1 VSEAGGLVVIGAIN
15 VDLVVSGAALP
26 RPGETVTDGELSR
39 HDGGKGGN
47 QATAAAR
54 VLGEAGRVAMLGAV
68 GDDDL
73 GHAARTALE
82 AEGIDVANVA
92 VVAGSP
98 TGVALI
104 AVDQGGQNQISVAP
118 GANRDLG
125 DPTEALEGSR
135 PALVLASCEIPFEA
149 VSAAAAW
156 CGANRVAFVLNPA
169 PTHPMLRELLEHTT
183 VVTPNHGE
191 VSKLAPT
198 SGDAVDAA
206 HALRER
212 TPGLAVLVTMGEAG
226 AYLLDDEG
234 ETGIPAPSVRA
245 VDSTGAGD
253 CLNGVLAA
261 GLWEGRPIR
270 EAAARAVAAATLS
283 TAVAGAREGMPTR
296 EELEEFLTTGRSR
309 QAGT

>member
-26 RPGETVTDGELSR
+26 RPGETVTDGELSQ
-39 HDGGKGGN
+39 HHGGKGGN

-54 VLGEAGRVAMLGAV
+54 VLDEAGRVAMLGAV
-68 GDDDL
+68 GDDDM

-92 VVAGSP
+92 VVPDAP

-135 PALVLASCEIPFEA
+135 PALVLASCEVPFETL
-149 VSAAAAW
+149 SAAAAW
-156 CGANRVAFVLNPA
+156 CGTNHVAFVLNPA
-169 PTHPMLRELLEHTT
+169 PIHPMLRELLEHTA

-191 VSKLAPT
+191 VTKLAPT
-198 SGDAVDAA
+198 SGDAVEAA

-212 TPGLAVLVTMGEAG
+212 TPGLTVLVTMGEAG
-226 AYLLDDEG
+226 AYLLDDDG
-234 ETGIPAPSVRA
+234 ETGIPARSVRA

-261 GLWEGRPIR
+261 GLLERRSIR
-270 EAAARAVAAATLS
+270 EAAARAVAAATMS

-296 EELEEFLTTGRSR
+296 QELEEFLAR
-309 QAGT
+309 

>member
-1 VSEAGGLVVIGAIN
+1 MSEAGGLVVIGAIN

-26 RPGETVTDGELSR
+26 RPGETVTDGELSQ
-39 HDGGKGGN
+39 HHGGKGGN

-54 VLGEAGRVAMLGAV
+54 VLDEAGRVAMLGAV
-68 GDDDL
+68 GDDDM

-92 VVAGSP
+92 VVPDAP

-135 PALVLASCEIPFEA
+135 PALVLASCEVPFETL
-149 VSAAAAW
+149 SAAAAW
-156 CGANRVAFVLNPA
+156 CGTNHVAFVLNPA
-169 PTHPMLRELLEHTT
+169 PIHPMLRELLEHTA

-191 VSKLAPT
+191 VTKLAPT
-198 SGDAVDAA
+198 SGDAVEAA

-212 TPGLAVLVTMGEAG
+212 TPGLTVLVTMGEAG
-226 AYLLDDEG
+226 AYLLDDDG
-234 ETGIPAPSVRA
+234 ETGIPARSVRA

-261 GLWEGRPIR
+261 GLLERRSIR
-270 EAAARAVAAATLS
+270 EAAARAVAAATMS

-296 EELEEFLTTGRSR
+296 RELEEFLAR
-309 QAGT
+309 

>member
-39 HDGGKGGN
+39 HHGGKGGN

-54 VLGEAGRVAMLGAV
+54 VLGGSARVAMLGAV

-118 GANRDLG
+118 GANRDLS

-135 PALVLASCEIPFEA
+135 PALVLASCEIPFDRL
-149 VSAAAAW
+149 SAAAAW
-156 CGANRVAFVLNPA
+156 CGTNHVAFVLNPA
-169 PTHPMLRELLEHTT
+169 PIHPMLRELLEHAA

-191 VSKLAPT
+191 VTKLAPT
-198 SGDAVDAA
+198 SGDAVEAA

-212 TPGLAVLVTMGEAG
+212 TPGLAVLVTMSEAG
-226 AYLLDDEG
+226 AYLLDDDG
-234 ETGIPAPSVRA
+234 ETGIPAPSVHA

-261 GLWEGRPIR
+261 GLLEGRPIR
-270 EAAARAVAAATLS
+270 NAAARAVAAATMS

-296 EELEEFLTTGRSR
+296 QELEVFLAR
-309 QAGT
+309 

>member
-39 HDGGKGGN
+39 HHGGKGGN

-54 VLGEAGRVAMLGAV
+54 VLGETGRVAMLGAV
-68 GDDDL
+68 GDDDM
-73 GHAARTALE
+73 GYAARTALE

-92 VVAGSP
+92 GVAGSP

-118 GANRDLG
+118 GANRDLV

-135 PALVLASCEIPFEA
+135 PALVLASCEVPFDTL
-149 VSAAAAW
+149 SAAAAW
-156 CGANRVAFVLNPA
+156 CGTNQVAFVLNPA
-169 PTHPMLRELLEHTT
+169 PIHPMLRELLEHTA

-191 VSKLAPT
+191 VTKLAPT
-198 SGDAVDAA
+198 SGDAVEAA

-212 TPGLAVLVTMGEAG
+212 TPGLTVLVTMGEAG
-226 AYLLDDEG
+226 AYLLDDDG
-234 ETGIPAPSVRA
+234 ETGIPAPSVHA

-261 GLWEGRPIR
+261 GLLEGRPIR
-270 EAAARAVAAATLS
+270 EAAARAVVAATMS

-296 EELEEFLTTGRSR
+296 QELEEFLAR
-309 QAGT
+309 

>member
-1 VSEAGGLVVIGAIN
+1 MSEAGGLVVIGAIN

-26 RPGETVTDGELSR
+26 RPGETVTDGELSQ
-39 HDGGKGGN
+39 HHGGKGGN

-68 GDDDL
+68 GNDDM

-98 TGVALI
+98 TGIALI

-135 PALVLASCEIPFEA
+135 PALVLASCEIPFETL
-149 VSAAAAW
+149 SAAAAW
-156 CGANRVAFVLNPA
+156 CGTNHVAFVLNPA
-169 PTHPMLRELLEHTT
+169 PIHPMLRELLEHTA

-191 VSKLAPT
+191 VTKLAPT
-198 SGDAVDAA
+198 SGDAVEAA

-212 TPGLAVLVTMGEAG
+212 TPGLTVLVTMGEAG
-226 AYLLDDEG
+226 AYLLDDDG
-234 ETGIPAPSVRA
+234 ETGIPARSVRA

-261 GLWEGRPIR
+261 GLLERRSIR
-270 EAAARAVAAATLS
+270 EAAARAVAAATMS

-296 EELEEFLTTGRSR
+296 QELEEFLAR
-309 QAGT
+309 

>member
-1 VSEAGGLVVIGAIN
+1 MSEPGGLAVIGAIN

-39 HDGGKGGN
+39 HHGGKGGN

-54 VLGEAGRVAMLGAV
+54 VLVEPGRVALLGAV
-68 GDDDL
+68 GDDDMA
-73 GHAARTALE
+73 HAARAALE

-92 VVAGSP
+92 SVAGSP

-125 DPTEALEGSR
+125 DPTEALDGSR
-135 PALVLASCEIPFEA
+135 PALVLASCEIPFD
-149 VSAAAAW
+149 VLSAAAAW
-156 CGANRVAFVLNPA
+156 CGTNHVAFVLNPA
-169 PTHPMLRELLEHTT
+169 PIHPMLRELLEHTA

-191 VSKLAPT
+191 VTKLAPT
-198 SGDAVDAA
+198 SGDAVEAA

-226 AYLLDDEG
+226 AYLLDDDG
-234 ETGIPAPSVRA
+234 ETGIPAPSVHA

-261 GLWEGRPIR
+261 GLLEGRPIR
-270 EAAARAVAAATLS
+270 EAAPRAVAAATMS

-296 EELEEFLTTGRSR
+296 QELEEFLAR
-309 QAGT
+309 

>member
-1 VSEAGGLVVIGAIN
+1 VSEDGGLVVIGAIN

-54 VLGEAGRVAMLGAV
+54 VLGEAGRVVMLGAV
-68 GDDDL
+68 GDDDM

-125 DPTEALEGSR
+125 DPTEALDGSR
-135 PALVLASCEIPFEA
+135 PALVLASCEIPFDA
-149 VSAAAAW
+149 LSTAAAW
-156 CGANRVAFVLNPA
+156 CGTNDVAFVLNPA
-169 PTHPMLRELLEHTT
+169 PIHPMLRELLEHTA

-191 VSKLAPT
+191 VTKLAPT
-198 SGDAVDAA
+198 SGDAVEAA

-226 AYLLDDEG
+226 AYLLDDDG
-234 ETGIPAPSVRA
+234 ETGIPAPSVHA

-253 CLNGVLAA
+253 CLNGVLVA
-261 GLWEGRPIR
+261 GLLEGRAIR
-270 EAAARAVAAATLS
+270 DAAARAVAAATMS

-296 EELEEFLTTGRSR
+296 RELEEFLTR
-309 QAGT
+309 

>member
-1 VSEAGGLVVIGAIN
+1 VSEPGRLAVIGAIN

-39 HDGGKGGN
+39 HHGGKGGN

-68 GDDDL
+68 GDDDM
-73 GHAARTALE
+73 GYAARTALE
-82 AEGIDVANVA
+82 AEGIDVANIA

-135 PALVLASCEIPFEA
+135 PALVLASCEIPFDA
-149 VSAAAAW
+149 LSAAAIW
-156 CGANRVAFVLNPA
+156 CGTNHVAFVLNPA
-169 PTHPMLRELLEHTT
+169 PIHPTLRELLEHTA

-191 VSKLAPT
+191 VTKLAPT
-198 SGDAVDAA
+198 SGDAVEAA

-212 TPGLAVLVTMGEAG
+212 TPGLTVLVTMGEAG
-226 AYLLDDEG
+226 AYLLDDDG
-234 ETGIPAPSVRA
+234 ETGIPAPSVHA

-253 CLNGVLAA
+253 CLNGVLAV
-261 GLWEGRPIR
+261 GLLEGRPIR
-270 EAAARAVAAATLS
+270 EAAARAVAAATMS

-296 EELEEFLTTGRSR
+296 QELGEFLTR
-309 QAGT
+309 

>member
-26 RPGETVTDGELSR
+26 RPGETVTDGELSQ
-39 HDGGKGGN
+39 HHGGKGGN

-54 VLGEAGRVAMLGAV
+54 VLDEAGRVAMLGAV
-68 GDDDL
+68 GDDDM

-92 VVAGSP
+92 VVPDAP

-104 AVDQGGQNQISVAP
+104 AVDQGGQNQISFAP

-135 PALVLASCEIPFEA
+135 PALVLASCEVPFETL
-149 VSAAAAW
+149 SAAAAW
-156 CGANRVAFVLNPA
+156 CGTNHVAFVLNPA
-169 PTHPMLRELLEHTT
+169 PIHPMLRELLEHTA
-183 VVTPNHGE
+183 VLTPNHGE
-191 VSKLAPT
+191 VTKLAPT
-198 SGDAVDAA
+198 SGDAVEAA

-212 TPGLAVLVTMGEAG
+212 TPGLTVLVTMGEAG
-226 AYLLDDEG
+226 AYLLDDDG

-261 GLWEGRPIR
+261 GLLEGRPIR
-270 EAAARAVAAATLS
+270 EAAARAVAAATMS

-296 EELEEFLTTGRSR
+296 QELEEYLAR
-309 QAGT
+309 

>member
-1 VSEAGGLVVIGAIN
+1 VSEDGGLVVIGAIN

-39 HDGGKGGN
+39 HHGGKGGN

-68 GDDDL
+68 GDDDM

-125 DPTEALEGSR
+125 DPSEALDGSR
-135 PALVLASCEIPFEA
+135 PALVLASCEIPFDA
-149 VSAAAAW
+149 LSAAAAW
-156 CGANRVAFVLNPA
+156 CGTNHVAFVLNPA
-169 PTHPMLRELLEHTT
+169 PIHPMLRELLEHTA

-191 VSKLAPT
+191 VTKLAPT
-198 SGDAVDAA
+198 SGDAVEAA
-206 HALRER
+206 HALRGR

-226 AYLLDDEG
+226 AYLLDDDG
-234 ETGIPAPSVRA
+234 ETGIPAPSVHA

-261 GLWEGRPIR
+261 GLLEGRTIR
-270 EAAARAVAAATLS
+270 DAAARAVAAATMS

-296 EELEEFLTTGRSR
+296 LELEEFLAR
-309 QAGT
+309 

>member
-1 VSEAGGLVVIGAIN
+1 MSEAGGLVVIGAIN

-26 RPGETVTDGELSR
+26 RPGETVTDGELSQ
-39 HDGGKGGN
+39 HHGGKGGN

-54 VLGEAGRVAMLGAV
+54 VLDEAGRVAMLGAV
-68 GDDDL
+68 GDDDM

-92 VVAGSP
+92 VVPDAP

-135 PALVLASCEIPFEA
+135 PALVLASCEIPFETL
-149 VSAAAAW
+149 SAAAAW
-156 CGANRVAFVLNPA
+156 CGTNQVAFVLNPA
-169 PTHPMLRELLEHTT
+169 PIHPMLRELLEHTA
-183 VVTPNHGE
+183 VLTPNHGE
-191 VSKLAPT
+191 VTKLAPT
-198 SGDAVDAA
+198 SGDAVEAA

-212 TPGLAVLVTMGEAG
+212 TPGLTVLVTMGEAG
-226 AYLLDDEG
+226 AYLLDDDG
-234 ETGIPAPSVRA
+234 ETGIPARSVRA

-261 GLWEGRPIR
+261 GLLERRSIR
-270 EAAARAVAAATLS
+270 EAAARAVAAATMS

-296 EELEEFLTTGRSR
+296 QELEEFLAR
-309 QAGT
+309 

>member
-1 VSEAGGLVVIGAIN
+1 MSEAGGLVVIGAIN

-26 RPGETVTDGELSR
+26 RPGETVTDGELSQ
-39 HDGGKGGN
+39 HHGGKGGN

-68 GDDDL
+68 GNDDM

-92 VVAGSP
+92 VVPDAP

-125 DPTEALEGSR
+125 DPTGALEGSR
-135 PALVLASCEIPFEA
+135 PALVLASCEVPFETL
-149 VSAAAAW
+149 SAAAAW
-156 CGANRVAFVLNPA
+156 CGTNHVAFVLNPA
-169 PTHPMLRELLEHTT
+169 PIHPMLRELLEHTA

-191 VSKLAPT
+191 VTKLAPT
-198 SGDAVDAA
+198 SGDAVEAA

-212 TPGLAVLVTMGEAG
+212 TPGLTVLVTMGEAG
-226 AYLLDDEG
+226 AYLLDDDG
-234 ETGIPAPSVRA
+234 ETGIPAPNVHT

-261 GLWEGRPIR
+261 GLLERRSIR
-270 EAAARAVAAATLS
+270 EAAARAVAAATMS

-296 EELEEFLTTGRSR
+296 QELEEFLAR
-309 QAGT
+309 

>member
-1 VSEAGGLVVIGAIN
+1 MSEAGGLVVIGAIN

-26 RPGETVTDGELSR
+26 RPGETVTDGELSQ
-39 HDGGKGGN
+39 HHGGKGGN

-54 VLGEAGRVAMLGAV
+54 VLDEAGRVAMLGAV
-68 GDDDL
+68 GDDDM

-92 VVAGSP
+92 VVPDAP

-135 PALVLASCEIPFEA
+135 PALVLASCEIPFDTL
-149 VSAAAAW
+149 SAAAAW
-156 CGANRVAFVLNPA
+156 CGTNHVAFVLNPA
-169 PTHPMLRELLEHTT
+169 PIHPMLRELLEHTA

-191 VSKLAPT
+191 VTKLAPT
-198 SGDAVDAA
+198 SGDAVEAA

-212 TPGLAVLVTMGEAG
+212 TPGLTVLVTMGEAG
-226 AYLLDDEG
+226 AYLLDDDG
-234 ETGIPAPSVRA
+234 ETGIPARSVRA

-261 GLWEGRPIR
+261 GLLERRSIR
-270 EAAARAVAAATLS
+270 EAAARAVAAATMS

-296 EELEEFLTTGRSR
+296 QELEEFLAR
-309 QAGT
+309 

>member
-1 VSEAGGLVVIGAIN
+1 MSEAGGLVVIGAIN

-26 RPGETVTDGELSR
+26 RPGETVTDGELSQ
-39 HDGGKGGN
+39 HHGGKGGN

-54 VLGEAGRVAMLGAV
+54 VLDEAGRVAMLGAV
-68 GDDDL
+68 GDDDM

-92 VVAGSP
+92 VVPDAP

-135 PALVLASCEIPFEA
+135 PALVLASCEVPFETL
-149 VSAAAAW
+149 SAAAAW
-156 CGANRVAFVLNPA
+156 CGTNHVAFVLNPA
-169 PTHPMLRELLEHTT
+169 PIHPMLRELLEHTA

-191 VSKLAPT
+191 VTKLAPT
-198 SGDAVDAA
+198 SGDAVEAA

-212 TPGLAVLVTMGEAG
+212 TPGLTVLVTMGEAG
-226 AYLLDDEG
+226 AYLLDDDG
-234 ETGIPAPSVRA
+234 ETWIPARSVRA

-261 GLWEGRPIR
+261 GLLERRSIR
-270 EAAARAVAAATLS
+270 EAAARAVAAATMS

-296 EELEEFLTTGRSR
+296 QELEEFLAR
-309 QAGT
+309 

>member
-26 RPGETVTDGELSR
+26 RPGETVTDGELSQ
-39 HDGGKGGN
+39 HHGGKGGN

-54 VLGEAGRVAMLGAV
+54 VLDEAGRVAMLGAV
-68 GDDDL
+68 GDDDM

-92 VVAGSP
+92 VVPDAP

-135 PALVLASCEIPFEA
+135 PALVLASCEIPFDTL
-149 VSAAAAW
+149 SAAAAW
-156 CGANRVAFVLNPA
+156 CGANHVAFVLNPA
-169 PTHPMLRELLEHTT
+169 PIHPMLRELLEHTA

-191 VSKLAPT
+191 VTKLAPT
-198 SGDAVDAA
+198 SGDAVEAA

-212 TPGLAVLVTMGEAG
+212 TPGLTVLVTMGEAG
-226 AYLLDDEG
+226 AYLLDDDG
-234 ETGIPAPSVRA
+234 ETGIPARSVRA

-261 GLWEGRPIR
+261 GLLERRSIR
-270 EAAARAVAAATLS
+270 EAAARAVAAATMS

-296 EELEEFLTTGRSR
+296 QELEEFLAR
-309 QAGT
+309 

>member
-26 RPGETVTDGELSR
+26 RPGETVTDGELSQ
-39 HDGGKGGN
+39 HHGGKGGN

-54 VLGEAGRVAMLGAV
+54 VLDEAGRVAMLGAV
-68 GDDDL
+68 GDDDM

-92 VVAGSP
+92 VVPDAP

-135 PALVLASCEIPFEA
+135 PALVLASCEIPFDTL
-149 VSAAAAW
+149 SAAAAW
-156 CGANRVAFVLNPA
+156 CGTNHVAFVLNPA
-169 PTHPMLRELLEHTT
+169 PIHPMLRELLEHTA

-191 VSKLAPT
+191 VTKLAPT
-198 SGDAVDAA
+198 SGDAVEAA

-212 TPGLAVLVTMGEAG
+212 TPGLTVLVTMGEAG
-226 AYLLDDEG
+226 AYLLDDDG
-234 ETGIPAPSVRA
+234 ETGIPARSVRA

-261 GLWEGRPIR
+261 GLLERRSIR
-270 EAAARAVAAATLS
+270 EAAARAVAAATMS

-296 EELEEFLTTGRSR
+296 QELEEFLAR
-309 QAGT
+309 

>member
-1 VSEAGGLVVIGAIN
+1 VSEDGGLVVIGAIN
-15 VDLVVSGAALP
+15 VDLMVSGAALP

-39 HDGGKGGN
+39 HHGGKGGN

-54 VLGEAGRVAMLGAV
+54 VLGEAGRVAVLGAV
-68 GDDDL
+68 GDDDM
-73 GHAARTALE
+73 GHSARTALE

-125 DPTEALEGSR
+125 DPTEALDGSR
-135 PALVLASCEIPFEA
+135 PALVLASCEIPFDTL
-149 VSAAAAW
+149 SAAAAW
-156 CGANRVAFVLNPA
+156 CGTNHVAFVLNPA
-169 PTHPMLRELLEHTT
+169 PIHPMLRELLEHTA

-191 VSKLAPT
+191 VTKLAPT
-198 SGDAVDAA
+198 SGDAVEAA

-212 TPGLAVLVTMGEAG
+212 TPGLTVLVTMGEAG
-226 AYLLDDEG
+226 AYLLDDDG
-234 ETGIPAPSVRA
+234 ETGIPAPSVHA

-261 GLWEGRPIR
+261 GLLEGRTIR
-270 EAAARAVAAATLS
+270 EAAARGVAAATMS
-283 TAVAGAREGMPTR
+283 TAVTGAREGMPR
-296 EELEEFLTTGRSR
+296 RQELEEFLAR
-309 QAGT
+309 

>member
-1 VSEAGGLVVIGAIN
+1 MSEAGGLVVIGAIN

-26 RPGETVTDGELSR
+26 RPGETVTDGELSQ
-39 HDGGKGGN
+39 HHGGKGGN

-54 VLGEAGRVAMLGAV
+54 VLDEAGRVAMLGAV
-68 GDDDL
+68 GDDDM

-135 PALVLASCEIPFEA
+135 PALVLASCEVPFETL
-149 VSAAAAW
+149 SAAAAW
-156 CGANRVAFVLNPA
+156 CGTNHVAFVLNPA
-169 PTHPMLRELLEHTT
+169 PIHPMLRELLEHTA

-191 VSKLAPT
+191 VTKLAPT
-198 SGDAVDAA
+198 SGDAVEAA

-212 TPGLAVLVTMGEAG
+212 TPGLTVLVTMGEAG
-226 AYLLDDEG
+226 AYLLDDDG
-234 ETGIPAPSVRA
+234 ETGIPAPNVHT

-261 GLWEGRPIR
+261 GLLERRSIR
-270 EAAARAVAAATLS
+270 EAAARAVAAATMS

-296 EELEEFLTTGRSR
+296 QELEEFLAR
-309 QAGT
+309 

>member
-1 VSEAGGLVVIGAIN
+1 MSEAGGLVVIGAIN

-54 VLGEAGRVAMLGAV
+54 VLDEAGRVAMLGAV
-68 GDDDL
+68 GDDDM

-92 VVAGSP
+92 VVPDAP

-135 PALVLASCEIPFEA
+135 PALVLASCEVPFETL
-149 VSAAAAW
+149 SAAAAW
-156 CGANRVAFVLNPA
+156 CGTNHVAFVLNPA
-169 PTHPMLRELLEHTT
+169 PIHPMLRELLEHTA

-191 VSKLAPT
+191 VTKLAPT
-198 SGDAVDAA
+198 SGDAVEAA

-212 TPGLAVLVTMGEAG
+212 TPGLTVLVTMGEAG
-226 AYLLDDEG
+226 AYLLDDDG
-234 ETGIPAPSVRA
+234 ETGIPARSVRA

-261 GLWEGRPIR
+261 GLLERRSIR
-270 EAAARAVAAATLS
+270 EAAARAVAAATMS

-296 EELEEFLTTGRSR
+296 QELEEFLAR
-309 QAGT
+309 

>member
-1 VSEAGGLVVIGAIN
+1 MSEPSGLVVIGAIN

-54 VLGEAGRVAMLGAV
+54 VLGEPGRVALLGAV
-68 GDDDL
+68 GDDDM
-73 GHAARTALE
+73 GHAARAALE

-135 PALVLASCEIPFEA
+135 PALVLASCEIPFETL
-149 VSAAAAW
+149 SAAAAW
-156 CGANRVAFVLNPA
+156 CGTNHVAFVLNPA
-169 PTHPMLRELLEHTT
+169 PIHPMLRELLEHTA

-191 VSKLAPT
+191 VTKLAPT
-198 SGDAVDAA
+198 SGDAVEAA

-212 TPGLAVLVTMGEAG
+212 TPGLTVLVTMGEAG

-234 ETGIPAPSVRA
+234 ETGIPAPSVHA

-261 GLWEGRPIR
+261 FLLEGRTIR
-270 EAAARAVAAATLS
+270 DAAARAVAAATMS

-296 EELEEFLTTGRSR
+296 RELDTFL
-309 QAGT
+309 AV

>member
-1 VSEAGGLVVIGAIN
+1 VSEGGGLVVIGAIN

-39 HDGGKGGN
+39 HQGGKGGN

-54 VLGEAGRVAMLGAV
+54 VLGEAGGVAMLGAV
-68 GDDDL
+68 GDDDM
-73 GHAARTALE
+73 GHAARTALG
-82 AEGIDVANVA
+82 AEGIDVANV
-92 VVAGSP
+92 VVVPNTP

-135 PALVLASCEIPFEA
+135 PALVLASCEIPFDALSE
-149 VSAAAAW
+149 AAAW
-156 CGANRVAFVLNPA
+156 CGTNQVAFVLNPA
-169 PTHPMLRELLEHTT
+169 PIHPMLRELLEHTA

-191 VSKLAPT
+191 VTKLAPT
-198 SGDAVDAA
+198 SGDAVEAA

-234 ETGIPAPSVRA
+234 ETGIPAPSVHA

-261 GLWEGRPIR
+261 GLLERRAIR
-270 EAAARAVAAATLS
+270 EAAARAVAAATMS

-296 EELEEFLTTGRSR
+296 RELEEFLAT
-309 QAGT
+309 

>member
-1 VSEAGGLVVIGAIN
+1 VSEDGGLVVIGAIN

-39 HDGGKGGN
+39 HHGGKGGN

-68 GDDDL
+68 GDDDM

-125 DPTEALEGSR
+125 DPSEALDGSR
-135 PALVLASCEIPFEA
+135 PALVLASCEIPFDA
-149 VSAAAAW
+149 LSAAAAW
-156 CGANRVAFVLNPA
+156 CGTNHVAFVLNPA
-169 PTHPMLRELLEHTT
+169 PIHPMLRELLEHTA

-191 VSKLAPT
+191 VTKLAPT
-198 SGDAVDAA
+198 SGDAVEAA

-226 AYLLDDEG
+226 AYLLDDDG
-234 ETGIPAPSVRA
+234 ETGIPAPSVHA

-261 GLWEGRPIR
+261 GLLEGRTIR
-270 EAAARAVAAATLS
+270 DAAARAVAAATMS

-296 EELEEFLTTGRSR
+296 QELEEFLAR
-309 QAGT
+309 

>member
-26 RPGETVTDGELSR
+26 RPGETVTDGELSQ
-39 HDGGKGGN
+39 HHGGKGGN

-68 GDDDL
+68 GNDDM

-92 VVAGSP
+92 VVPDAP

-135 PALVLASCEIPFEA
+135 PALVLASCEIPFDTL
-149 VSAAAAW
+149 SAAAAW
-156 CGANRVAFVLNPA
+156 CGANHVAFVLNPA
-169 PTHPMLRELLEHTT
+169 PIHPMLRELLEHTA

-191 VSKLAPT
+191 VTKLAPT
-198 SGDAVDAA
+198 SGDAVEAA

-212 TPGLAVLVTMGEAG
+212 TPGLTVLVTMGEAG
-226 AYLLDDEG
+226 AYLLDDDG
-234 ETGIPAPSVRA
+234 ETGIPARSVRA

-261 GLWEGRPIR
+261 GLLERRSIR
-270 EAAARAVAAATLS
+270 EAAARAVAAATMS

-296 EELEEFLTTGRSR
+296 QELEEFLAR
-309 QAGT
+309 

>member
-1 VSEAGGLVVIGAIN
+1 MSEPSGLVVIGAIN

-54 VLGEAGRVAMLGAV
+54 VLGEPGRVALLGAV
-68 GDDDL
+68 GDDDM
-73 GHAARTALE
+73 GHAARAALE

-104 AVDQGGQNQISVAP
+104 AVDQGSQSEFSVAP

-135 PALVLASCEIPFEA
+135 PALVLASCEDPFETL
-149 VSAAAAW
+149 SAAAAW
-156 CGANRVAFVLNPA
+156 CGTNHVAFVLNPA
-169 PTHPMLRELLEHTT
+169 PIHPMLRELLEHTA

-191 VSKLAPT
+191 VTKLAPT
-198 SGDAVDAA
+198 SGDAVEAA

-212 TPGLAVLVTMGEAG
+212 TPGLTVLVTMGEAG

-234 ETGIPAPSVRA
+234 ETGIPAPSVHA

-261 GLWEGRPIR
+261 GLLEGRPIR
-270 EAAARAVAAATLS
+270 DAAARAVAAATMS

-296 EELEEFLTTGRSR
+296 KELDTFL
-309 QAGT
+309 AV

>member
-1 VSEAGGLVVIGAIN
+1 VSEDGGLLLIGAIN

-39 HDGGKGGN
+39 HHGGKGGN

-68 GDDDL
+68 GDDDMGL
-73 GHAARTALE
+73 AARTALE

-92 VVAGSP
+92 VVTGSP

-125 DPTEALEGSR
+125 DPTAALDGSR
-135 PALVLASCEIPFEA
+135 PALVLASCEIPFDA
-149 VSAAAAW
+149 LSAAAAW
-156 CGANRVAFVLNPA
+156 CGTNHVAFVLNPA
-169 PTHPMLRELLEHTT
+169 PIHPMLRELLEHTA

-191 VSKLAPT
+191 VTKLAPT
-198 SGDAVDAA
+198 SGDAVEAA

-226 AYLLDDEG
+226 AYLLDDDG
-234 ETGIPAPSVRA
+234 ETGIPAPSVHA

-261 GLWEGRPIR
+261 GLLEGRTIR
-270 EAAARAVAAATLS
+270 DAAARAVAAATMS

-296 EELEEFLTTGRSR
+296 QELEEFLAR
-309 QAGT
+309 